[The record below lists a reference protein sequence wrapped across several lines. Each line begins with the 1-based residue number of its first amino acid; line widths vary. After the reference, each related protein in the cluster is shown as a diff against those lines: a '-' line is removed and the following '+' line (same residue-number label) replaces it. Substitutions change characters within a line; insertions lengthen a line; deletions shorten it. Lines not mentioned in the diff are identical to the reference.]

1 MILFVSPGF
10 WAKLRAGDFKQFYYV
25 SSQESRKKCGYVRGG
40 TRNYMC
46 IPWEK
51 T

>member
-10 WAKLRAGDFKQFYYV
+10 WAKFRAGDFKQFYYV
-25 SSQESRKKCGYVRGG
+25 SSQEPRKKCGYVRDG
-40 TRNYMC
+40 TRNHMP
-46 IPWEK
+46 IPCDK